1 MAQYD
6 MIDERAF
13 KIAVKRGDS
22 SGGRLSEGL
31 LVSAPI
37 RFQVLGPT
45 EARQIGQPIP
55 LGGARRRALLTRLLL
70 GAGRAVS
77 TDTLIEDVWDGHAP
91 PAASATLQSHVSQLR
106 KVLGDV
112 IQWSTAG
119 YVLHLDPARLDA
131 AEFERR
137 FAIGASLLV
146 EGDAQA
152 AVASLREALLLWQ
165 GRALQDVADRHWAQP
180 EAARLEELR
189 RVAAEQLLEARLES
203 GEHERVVPDAEAAIE
218 EEPLREQRWAIL
230 MVALYR
236 SGRQADALRAYR
248 RLRGLLLDEL
258 GIDPSPPLAA
268 LEGAVLRQDPIL
280 QSSAARPRPSPGS
293 MTAEAGDTIARAYRA
308 ADARDWPQVCE
319 LLGSADRTTQLGE
332 SDLELLGDAAFMA
345 GQQETSIAARQRAH
359 VLWLRAGNRPRAAVA
374 ALLIVGNH
382 YVRNRPVIA
391 AGWFHRGRRLLEDEP
406 EGPAHGVLA
415 YTAALIDLARG
426 DPDAALVAASESQR
440 IGARFCQPDI
450 EAVGQTLHACALIR
464 LGPLREAQAMLDE
477 ALAWASSGQLG
488 PIATGQ
494 IFCWSTQALLAAA
507 DFARAAAWVEAIE
520 SSGIGGIPGDCRVHH
535 AEVLR
540 AFGQYDQARGEALAA
555 RQQIQAI
562 DLLHAGITH
571 YELGMIHLV
580 RRELDLAERSFRHAR
595 ACGVQ
600 SQPGNALLQFARGD
614 TTGAAAS
621 ITAALEGQSH
631 DELRRVPLLS
641 AALQIAIA
649 VGQDE
654 KAASHAQ
661 ELEDIAGRFG
671 IAGLVASSPQAHT
684 SATV

>member
-1 MAQYD
+1 MAFQ
-6 MIDERAF
+6 
-13 KIAVKRGDS
+13 IATRGGDPP
-22 SGGRLSEGL
+22 GGRSSEGSSL
-31 LVSAPI
+31 DRSTPI
-37 RFQVLGPT
+37 QFQVLGST
-45 EARQIGQPIP
+45 EARQVGQPIP

-112 IQWSTAG
+112 IQSSAAG
-119 YVLHLDPARLDA
+119 YVLRLDVANLDA

-137 FAIGASLLV
+137 YAIGASLLA
-146 EGDAQA
+146 EGDARA

-165 GRALQDVADRHWAQP
+165 GRALQDVAHRQWAQP

-189 RVAAEQLLEARLES
+189 SVAAEQLLQARLES
-203 GEHERVVPDAEAAIE
+203 GEHERVVPDAEAAVE
-218 EEPLREQRWAIL
+218 EEPLREQRWSTL
-230 MVALYR
+230 MLALYR
-236 SGRQADALRAYR
+236 SGRQADALRAYH
-248 RLRGLLLDEL
+248 RLRGLLLDGL
-258 GIDPSPPLAA
+258 GIDPSPPLTA
-268 LEGAVLRQDPIL
+268 LEAAILRQDPIL
-280 QSSAARPRPSPGS
+280 QPSVARPRPSPGS
-293 MTAEAGDTIARAYRA
+293 ATADAGDTLARAYHA
-308 ADARDWPQVCE
+308 ADARDWPRVCE
-319 LLGSADRTTQLGE
+319 LLGAADRTTQLGE

-345 GQQETSIAARQRAH
+345 AQQETSIAARQRAH
-359 VLWLRAGNRPRAAVA
+359 ALWLRAGDRPRAAVA

-382 YVRNRPVIA
+382 YVRNRPLIA

-415 YTAALIDLARG
+415 YTAALIHLARG
-426 DPDAALVAASESQR
+426 DPSEAVVAASESQR

-464 LGPLREAQAMLDE
+464 LGPLEEAQAMLDE
-477 ALAWASSGQLG
+477 ALAWAASGQLG

-540 AFGQYDQARGEALAA
+540 AFGQHDQARDEALAA
-555 RQQIQAI
+555 RKEIQAI

-595 ACGVQ
+595 ACGGQ
-600 SQPGNALLQFARGD
+600 SQPGLALLQFARGD

-621 ITAALEGQSH
+621 ITAALDGQSH

-641 AALQIAIA
+641 AALQIAVA
-649 VGQDE
+649 VGHQAE
-654 KAASHAQ
+654 AARHVR

-671 IAGLVASSPQAHT
+671 IAGLVSSSLQAHT
-684 SATV
+684 GGGD

>member
-1 MAQYD
+1 MAF
-6 MIDERAF
+6 E
-13 KIAVKRGDS
+13 IATRSGDP
-22 SGGRLSEGL
+22 SGGRSSEGSSL
-31 LVSAPI
+31 DKGTPI
-37 RFQVLGPT
+37 QFQVLGST
-45 EARQIGQPIP
+45 EARLVGQPIP

-77 TDTLIEDVWDGHAP
+77 ADTLIEDVWDGHAH

-112 IQWSTAG
+112 IGWSAAG
-119 YVLHLDPARLDA
+119 YVLRLDVADLDA

-137 FAIGASLLV
+137 YAIGASRLAQ
-146 EGDAQA
+146 GDACA
-152 AVASLREALLLWQ
+152 AVTSLREALLLWR
-165 GRALQDVADRHWAQP
+165 GRAMQDVADRQWAQP

-189 RVAAEQLLEARLES
+189 RVAADQLLQARLES
-203 GEHERVVPDAEAAIE
+203 GEHERVVADAEAAVE
-218 EEPLREQRWAIL
+218 EEPLREQRWATI

-236 SGRQADALRAYR
+236 SGRQADALRAYH
-248 RLRGLLLDEL
+248 RLRGLLLEEL

-268 LEGAVLRQDPIL
+268 LEAAVLRQDPVL
-280 QSSAARPRPSPGS
+280 QPSVRDRRPSLGPV
-293 MTAEAGDTIARAYRA
+293 TADAGDTLARADRA
-308 ADARDWPQVCE
+308 ADARDWPQVCG
-319 LLGSADRTTQLGE
+319 LLGAADRTAQLGE

-345 GQQETSIAARQRAH
+345 AKQETSIAARQRAH
-359 VLWLRAGNRPRAAVA
+359 ALWLRAGDRPRAAVA

-382 YVRNRPVIA
+382 YVRNRAVIA

-415 YTAALIDLARG
+415 YTAALIYLARG
-426 DPDAALVAASESQR
+426 DPGAAVVAASESQR

-464 LGPLREAQAMLDE
+464 LGPLGEAQAMLDE

-540 AFGQYDQARGEALAA
+540 AFGQYDQARDEALAA
-555 RQQIQAI
+555 RQEIQAI

-580 RRELDLAERSFRHAR
+580 RRELDQAERSFRHAR
-595 ACGVQ
+595 ACGGQ
-600 SQPGNALLQFARGD
+600 NQPGLALLQFARGD

-621 ITAALEGQSH
+621 ITAALDGQCH

-641 AALQIAIA
+641 AALQIAVA
-649 VGQDE
+649 VGHHE
-654 KAASHAQ
+654 EAARYVR
-661 ELEDIAGRFG
+661 ELEDIARRFG
-671 IAGLVASSPQAHT
+671 TAGLVSSSLQAHT
-684 SATV
+684 NGSD